1 MHLKCANVNGKV
13 KCPNNYVLKT
23 IESFRL
29 PMNII
34 LTILVVNSEIKS
46 SNLLTFSSRTHNFPD
61 NFILHQ

>member
-46 SNLLTFSSRTHNFPD
+46 SNLLKF
-61 NFILHQ
+61 

>member
-29 PMNII
+29 PMNM
-34 LTILVVNSEIKS
+34 NNPEIKS
-46 SNLLTFSSRTHNFPD
+46 SDLLTF
-61 NFILHQ
+61 

>member
-13 KCPNNYVLKT
+13 KCLNNYVLKT

-34 LTILVVNSEIKS
+34 LTILYIVVNSEIKS
-46 SNLLTFSSRTHNFPD
+46 SNLLKF
-61 NFILHQ
+61 